1 VRNKKPGNVGRGRPP
16 LPAGAAKRA
25 SFNTRLRQSIK
36 ERLEGEAA
44 KAGRSLSE
52 EIERRLEA
60 SLEHEDTRTRFYG
73 GPELDALFKQV
84 ASAAEIIELQRGK
97 SWIKDYETFI
107 AFNAALNSILRQLE
121 GLRPQAS
128 PHSVTIVKDLFELR
142 PEQPDVPKPTEAEL
156 TEEAYLSEK
165 VGFVA
170 PVLGGFT
177 PLAKHRFAS
186 VDEARRAAELWAEH
200 DRRYEEYDRRSKEV
214 SAYFH
219 QFTKL
224 GEQAAAEPAPSNQE
238 SPESKP

>member
-73 GPELDALFKQV
+73 GPELDVLFKQI
-84 ASAAEIIELQRGK
+84 ASAAEIIELKRGK
-97 SWIKDYETFI
+97 SWIKDYESFI
-107 AFNAALNSILRQLE
+107 AFNAALKRILRQLE
-121 GLRPQAS
+121 GLRPQPS

-142 PEQPDVPKPTEAEL
+142 PEQPDVPKPTEVEL
-156 TEEAYLSEK
+156 TEEAYLSEP
-165 VGFVA
+165 VGFLA

-200 DRRYEEYDRRSKEV
+200 DRRYEDYDRRSKEV
-214 SAYFH
+214 SAYFD
-219 QFTKL
+219 QLTKL

-238 SPESKP
+238 SPES